1 MMEKGRKLRLKSKL
15 DQNWKEILRLKSKLL
30 TSLIDLFKDLIKEK
44 ISLKVY
50 WTKIERIN

>member
-1 MMEKGRKLRLKSKL
+1 MEKGRKLRLKSKL
-15 DQNWKEILRLKSKLL
+15 DQNWKEILRLKSKLI
-30 TSLIDLFKDLIKEK
+30 TSLIDLFRDLIKEK